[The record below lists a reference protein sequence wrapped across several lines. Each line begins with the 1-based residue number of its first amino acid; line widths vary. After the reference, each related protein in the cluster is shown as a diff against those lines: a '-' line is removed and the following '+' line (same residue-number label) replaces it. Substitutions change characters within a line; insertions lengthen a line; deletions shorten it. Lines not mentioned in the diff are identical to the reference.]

1 MMALFRLVL
10 LLFLSSCT
18 AVLADV
24 LIDSGVVS
32 VYSCSENSTIATP
45 RMSANIN
52 SLVAQLTSSTSQN
65 RFSVATYGKGTDQ
78 VYGLGQCRRDVNI
91 KDCARCLRNATLSI
105 RTFCANRAD
114 VWMWYNDTCTL
125 RFHDSKFF
133 GTVDPSSFTNYYL
146 GDHPQHPSAFKKQL
160 DALISKVSSEAI
172 VPANEAVGKG
182 RSFSVASNATIYA
195 LAQCTRD
202 LSQHSCNECLNIVT
216 GNLLKFCNNEKTVGC
231 RVASTACYVHYET
244 YQFYYPLDS

>member
-18 AVLADV
+18 AVLADF
-24 LIDSGVVS
+24 LFDSGAVS
-32 VYSCSENSTIATP
+32 VYRCSENSTIATP
-45 RMSANIN
+45 QMSANIN

-105 RTFCANRAD
+105 RTFCQNRAD
-114 VWMWYNDTCTL
+114 VWMWYNDTCFL
-125 RFHDSKFF
+125 RFDDNKFF
-133 GTVDPSSFTNYYL
+133 GTVDPSSFDNLYAS
-146 GDHPQHPSAFKKQL
+146 DHPQHPSAFKKQL

-172 VPANEAVGKG
+172 VPANEGVGKE

-202 LSQHSCNECLNIVT
+202 LSQHSCNDCLNTVT
-216 GNLLKFCNNEKTVGC
+216 GNFLKFCNNDKSVGC
-231 RVASTACYVHYET
+231 RVASTGCYVHYEI
-244 YQFYYPLDS
+244 YPFYFPLD